1 MLLKAIFLPTTQRK
15 QFYMPP
21 KKTAGL
27 CGDLPPTVAGST
39 PKLLLLPHMTAP
51 TAGHLHRPSSY
62 KTGGVRIGATFLSE
76 EIQVPAEWTRR
87 QGLSVW
93 WSKRH
98 RTRPGTSRCK
108 HHLICKSFPTALLVW
123 NTPTPFT
130 PSSGLYLK
138 KKKNWSMVDL
148 GFPGSSAGKE
158 SACNAEDPSLITGLG
173 RSPREGLVYP
183 LQYLGLPWWLRR

>member
-123 NTPTPFT
+123 NTPIPFT
-130 PSSGLYLK
+130 PSSGFTMYLK
-138 KKKNWSMVDL
+138 KKKKIEVWLIWASLVAQLVKNPPAMQKTPVWLL
-148 GFPGSSAGKE
+148 GW
-158 SACNAEDPSLITGLG
+158 EDPPEKG
-173 RSPREGLVYP
+173 
-183 LQYLGLPWWLRR
+183 